1 MTVVRSMREDDVR
14 DALVMM
20 RELAAFEGYLEDFRV
35 TERDLL
41 RFGFGP
47 ERKFTC
53 FVAASSDLGERLG
66 IAVVHSEPWNY
77 QMAPTFVLKELYVR
91 NGNRGAGVGTALFRA
106 AEAYC
111 RSVGAV
117 RLRWLVLE
125 GNTDAARFYK
135 NLGGEPSAEWRLWGL
150 PQVVDPP
157 SPRVGASKPV
167 LSLEA

>member
-1 MTVVRSMREDDVR
+1 MTVVRVMHEDDVR

-20 RELAAFEGYLEDFRV
+20 RELAAFEGYLEDFEV

-53 FVAASSDLGERLG
+53 FVAASSDTDERLG

-77 QMAPTFVLKELYVR
+77 QMAPTLVLKELYVR
-91 NGNRGAGVGTALFRA
+91 NGRRGEGVGAALFRA
-106 AEAYC
+106 VKAYC

-117 RLRWLVLE
+117 RLRWLVLKD
-125 GNTDAARFYK
+125 NRAAARFYES
-135 NLGGEPSAEWRLWGL
+135 LGGEPSAEWRLWGL
-150 PQVVDPP
+150 P
-157 SPRVGASKPV
+157 RVAD
-167 LSLEA
+167 